1 MENYI
6 YNLVQDLETILAC
19 LPTTTP
25 IGLLFD
31 CIDSNSTSDD
41 RMEMPLWLKG
51 YEHIYFSVKHSG
63 EAATEMISLFD
74 MLPEE
79 LMKSNGLS
87 LVFKLCN
94 DRLSKVVSHGQCFD
108 STQLFDRINLLS
120 TQMGTAGCGCGK
132 CSIHSAVHG
141 DCPNPDP
148 ECRIPAL
155 QAPYNSRSLH
165 NLLEHVCCQCE
176 VRNFTDL
183 TNMVQLLLKTE
194 YCAKLSEIAD
204 NAELRFHICSYYPVF
219 KDYLE
224 MESKGTKKS
233 LIDCFYDYVIHNYL
247 WISDKHIERLRK
259 LAVTLLSLIH
269 I

>member
-1 MENYI
+1 MSIVCFLDGE
-6 YNLVQDLETILAC
+6 LHLQDLETILAC
-19 LPTTTP
+19 LPTATP

-108 STQLFDRINLLS
+108 STQLFDRINV
-120 TQMGTAGCGCGK
+120 
-132 CSIHSAVHG
+132 IN
-141 DCPNPDP
+141 PNG
-148 ECRIPAL
+148 
-155 QAPYNSRSLH
+155 
-165 NLLEHVCCQCE
+165 
-176 VRNFTDL
+176 
-183 TNMVQLLLKTE
+183 
-194 YCAKLSEIAD
+194 YCW
-204 NAELRFHICSYYPVF
+204 
-219 KDYLE
+219 
-224 MESKGTKKS
+224 
-233 LIDCFYDYVIHNYL
+233 L
-247 WISDKHIERLRK
+247 WMR
-259 LAVTLLSLIH
+259 
-269 I
+269 

>member
-1 MENYI
+1 
-6 YNLVQDLETILAC
+6 
-19 LPTTTP
+19 
-25 IGLLFD
+25 
-31 CIDSNSTSDD
+31 
-41 RMEMPLWLKG
+41 
-51 YEHIYFSVKHSG
+51 
-63 EAATEMISLFD
+63 
-74 MLPEE
+74 
-79 LMKSNGLS
+79 
-87 LVFKLCN
+87 
-94 DRLSKVVSHGQCFD
+94 
-108 STQLFDRINLLS
+108 
-120 TQMGTAGCGCGK
+120 MGTAGCGCGK

-204 NAELRFHICSYYPVF
+204 YAELRFHICSYYPVF

-259 LAVTLLSLIH
+259 LAVTLGAIDAARAIDGVEQYSNKFFSSDGHNIVHVSEPACFPSHCQHAIMEQYVFLVDEGFKKVPCSELTVLYH
-269 I
+269 RL